1 MDEADRA
8 QDHMER
14 EQRGLL
20 AQRKPSGPVAT
31 GRCNYCR
38 AVVAQGL
45 RFCDALCAQDYETE
59 QDKLAR
65 QGRRSV

>member
-20 AQRKPSGPVAT
+20 AQRKPSGPVAN
-31 GRCNYCR
+31 GRCHYCN
-38 AVVAQGL
+38 AVCARGL

-59 QDKLAR
+59 QEKLAR
-65 QGRRSV
+65 QGR